1 MVNVQ
6 MDNGSSSA
14 QAGNKAAPSANNQSF
29 TDEQLLASWQQYI
42 EKHPQEH
49 LVINTMRISTPKRLT
64 DTQLEVTVQNAG
76 QVDFMT
82 NALPNILDFLRKGLN
97 NDVITIDIKL
107 DESMTAPKIMT
118 ERELVEDIKS
128 RRPEFNDFLDDFKL
142 SLA

>member
-1 MVNVQ
+1 
-6 MDNGSSSA
+6 
-14 QAGNKAAPSANNQSF
+14 
-29 TDEQLLASWQQYI
+29 
-42 EKHPQEH
+42 
-49 LVINTMRISTPKRLT
+49 MRISTPKRLT

-97 NDVITIDIKL
+97 NDAITIDIKL

-128 RRPEFNDFLDDFKL
+128 RRPEYNDFLDDFKL